1 MKIVYAKEF
10 AKEFK
15 KLPVSVQRLYRK
27 QEDIFKETWRDPRLK
42 VKKLKEPSASFFV
55 QNHSLLPRSLSI
67 RRLRCG
73 VVCYY
78 RPSQRCLRLENILM
92 MIGSVLS

>member
-27 QEDIFKETWRDPRLK
+27 QEDILRENWRDPRLK
-42 VKKLKEPSASFFV
+42 VKKLQDHPLPFSFRIT
-55 QNHSLLPRSLSI
+55 RS
-67 RRLRCG
+67 
-73 VVCYY
+73 
-78 RPSQRCLRLENILM
+78 
-92 MIGSVLS
+92 